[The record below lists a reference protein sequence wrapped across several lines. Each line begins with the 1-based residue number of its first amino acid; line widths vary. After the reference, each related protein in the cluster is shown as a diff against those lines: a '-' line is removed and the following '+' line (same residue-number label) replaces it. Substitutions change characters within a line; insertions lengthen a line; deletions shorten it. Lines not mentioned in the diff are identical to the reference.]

1 MGKIKL
7 DSSSW
12 SLEVFNY
19 SSTVDLIGKLQAMS
33 LEDTDLQ
40 PFKKLNKTIQKICK
54 WLLIIKWLMM
64 QQVQKVLVA
73 KERKNESSA
82 TTLGPVFYRGV
93 PWLWTNTLAWADCSY
108 NRL

>member
-33 LEDTDLQ
+33 LKDTDLQ
-40 PFKKLNKTIQKICK
+40 PFKKLNKTIGDFNTSVNKFKDYTSNQSKN
-54 WLLIIKWLMM
+54 M
-64 QQVQKVLVA
+64 QMAAHNKMADDAAGA
-73 KERKNESSA
+73 KSFSGK
-82 TTLGPVFYRGV
+82 GKKK
-93 PWLWTNTLAWADCSY
+93 
-108 NRL
+108 